1 MAVITPNFQLSMRDS
16 EIHGQERG
24 QELATLLRHL
34 ALAHSHNGKWRRRA
48 QLATASPTAAY
59 PHLVCVFCVLTLYPI
74 TVIITSPSYENDA
87 EQKAITYCCD
97 GRKKGKKKKDDI
109 LELEGLESDA
119 S

>member
-48 QLATASPTAAY
+48 
-59 PHLVCVFCVLTLYPI
+59 
-74 TVIITSPSYENDA
+74 
-87 EQKAITYCCD
+87 
-97 GRKKGKKKKDDI
+97 
-109 LELEGLESDA
+109 
-119 S
+119 